1 MSVGLRTER
10 CEDCGHEVP
19 AFDTIDL
26 TVSPKQSRRIC
37 ARCFNTLIAKRAG
50 VRFEHPDFAPIVL
63 QDATGAPHEFHFRTR
78 HRGDHVAVEAFEM
91 VDHRAGG
98 YEFQVLGDPSDDPI
112 RIFQQLFERMRR
124 ALGRTHI
131 EETAHGPQIAKSADG
146 WVVRGQI
153 EWDDEENG
161 RVPRLVVD
169 GKGYSWDELGRMLM
183 SFEGFRLKMEV
194 YDKSEDR

>member
-1 MSVGLRTER
+1 MITGVN
-10 CEDCGHEVP
+10 DQ
-19 AFDTIDL
+19 
-26 TVSPKQSRRIC
+26 PKGPLLDDRRH
-37 ARCFNTLIAKRAG
+37 RS
-50 VRFEHPDFAPIVL
+50 HAPHVL
-63 QDATGAPHEFHFRTR
+63 QDAAGAPHEFHFRTR
-78 HRGDHVAVEAFEM
+78 HGGDHVAVEAFEM

-169 GKGYSWDELGRMLM
+169 GKGYSWDKLGRMLT

-194 YDKSEDR
+194 YDKSEDL

>member
-1 MSVGLRTER
+1 M
-10 CEDCGHEVP
+10 
-19 AFDTIDL
+19 
-26 TVSPKQSRRIC
+26 
-37 ARCFNTLIAKRAG
+37 
-50 VRFEHPDFAPIVL
+50 
-63 QDATGAPHEFHFRTR
+63 
-78 HRGDHVAVEAFEM
+78 
-91 VDHRAGG
+91 
-98 YEFQVLGDPSDDPI
+98 

-169 GKGYSWDELGRMLM
+169 GTGYSWDKLGRMLM